1 MKKFVVVLFV
11 SISNIAVA
19 QLPLSLND
27 AQQRALQY
35 NYEVQI
41 VRNYTIASRLEN
53 TYGNA
58 GGLPSVDLNLRDQES
73 LTDIDQKFS
82 NGTEIS
88 RNGNASNNFNGQLL
102 VNYTLFNGFRIRAT
116 RDRLNALENAGE
128 QNLLAQFQ
136 NTLAEVTIKYFDV
149 VRQQRYRSALIRSK
163 EFADQKLNII
173 DQRVKLGLSND
184 ADLFQARIDANTAD
198 QNLAEQDLFIHRAIV
213 DLNSI
218 MVVDLDTIYQL
229 TDSMV
234 IDREIILDSV
244 LTFVQKNP
252 ELQAILSQAK
262 ASEQIIQEIQSERLP
277 SLRLDGG
284 YSYNRTVN
292 QAGFSLFNL
301 STGPVIG
308 ATLQF
313 PIYSGGAV
321 RSREKVAS
329 LNAGNARLQAS
340 MTEQRLEAQ
349 ALKSFEAYQTALGQL
364 QQQEESYQLASRVLD
379 IQLERFS
386 IGASTIL
393 DLRAAQ
399 ASFEQ
404 AAGSLVNAKYI
415 AKLSETELKRLMC
428 KLGN

>member
-1 MKKFVVVLFV
+1 MKKFVVFVAV
-11 SISNIAVA
+11 SIAKMAVA
-19 QLPLSLND
+19 QLPLSLHD

-35 NYEVQI
+35 NYEVQM
-41 VRNYTIASRLEN
+41 VRNSTNASRIEN

-88 RNGNASNNFNGQLL
+88 RNGNASNNFNGQAL

-136 NTLAEVTIKYFDV
+136 NTLAAVTVKYFDI
-149 VRQQRYRSALIRSK
+149 VRQQRYKSALIRSK

-198 QNLAEQDLFIHRAIV
+198 QNLAEQDLLIRRAIV
-213 DLNSI
+213 DLNTI
-218 MVVDLDTIYQL
+218 MVVDLDTLYQL
-229 TDSMV
+229 TDSMI

-244 LTFVQKNP
+244 LQFVYKNP
-252 ELQAILSQAK
+252 ELQASLSLAK
-262 ASEQIIQEIQSERLP
+262 ASDQIIQEIQSERLP

-301 STGPVIG
+301 SNGPVIG
-308 ATLQF
+308 ATLQI
-313 PIYSGGAV
+313 PIYSGGTI
-321 RSREKVAS
+321 RSQEKIAS
-329 LNAGNARLQAS
+329 LNADNARLEAAV
-340 MTEQRLEAQ
+340 TGQRLQAQ
-349 ALKSFEAYQTALGQL
+349 AIKSFEAYQTALGQL
-364 QQQEESYQLASRVLD
+364 EQQEESFDLASRVLD

-386 IGASTIL
+386 VGASTIL

-404 AAGSLVNAKYI
+404 AAGSLVNARYI

-428 KLGN
+428 RLGN